1 MLRLLLARHGETKWN
16 LEGRYQGQ
24 VDTEL
29 SDLGQTQGEKL
40 GESLRVMP
48 IDAVLASPLRRA
60 RETAEYCAKWHG
72 LPVVA
77 DADLTEIAH
86 GAWEGKLVAEVAHA
100 DGDRL
105 TAWRTK
111 PQTVTMPQGESL
123 HDVARRVERAL
134 ARYRTQYDGKTLLAV
149 AHDAVNKVA
158 LCRILGL
165 DLSHFW
171 QIQQD
176 NGCVNVL
183 TYDGGW
189 RVLAVN
195 VNTHLGCLYSQTEQ
209 KSL

>member
-29 SDLGQTQGEKL
+29 SELGQTQGEKL
-40 GESLRVMP
+40 GESLRAVP

-105 TAWRTK
+105 TA
-111 PQTVTMPQGESL
+111 
-123 HDVARRVERAL
+123 
-134 ARYRTQYDGKTLLAV
+134 
-149 AHDAVNKVA
+149 
-158 LCRILGL
+158 
-165 DLSHFW
+165 
-171 QIQQD
+171 
-176 NGCVNVL
+176 
-183 TYDGGW
+183 
-189 RVLAVN
+189 
-195 VNTHLGCLYSQTEQ
+195 
-209 KSL
+209 